1 MLIILLIKHLCHLIK
16 KVFFPEKPKDW
27 NVPQK
32 YLEDANYMF
41 DSITNLINKK
51 LYNNFPKEFAKMMI
65 GYDCWVEQVEE
76 NWQLEHINLCYK
88 KFNQNFKLISEPL
101 NRQKKKVLRKQIVLK
116 IVKRKKI

>member
-1 MLIILLIKHLCHLIK
+1 
-16 KVFFPEKPKDW
+16 
-27 NVPQK
+27 
-32 YLEDANYMF
+32 MF

-88 KFNQNFKLISEPL
+88 KFNQNFKLISDAQHAEEESF
-101 NRQKKKVLRKQIVLK
+101 KKR
-116 IVKRKKI
+116 R